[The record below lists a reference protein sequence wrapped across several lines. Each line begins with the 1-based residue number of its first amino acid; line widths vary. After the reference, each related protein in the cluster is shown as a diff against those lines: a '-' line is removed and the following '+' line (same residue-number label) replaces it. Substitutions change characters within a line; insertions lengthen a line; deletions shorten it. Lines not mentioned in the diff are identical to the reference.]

1 MHFAISPRRRGQG
14 RGIFAAAA
22 GRERKLIAA
31 LLRWRAEKT
40 ERPHST
46 TPAST
51 SRGVF
56 FYRAPLWCL
65 RALTQLRAGF
75 GNPLTGL
82 RQQPIFYR
90 VGNT

>member
-14 RGIFAAAA
+14 EEFLPRYCA
-22 GRERKLIAA
+22 GELRKRSARIQQP
-31 LLRWRAEKT
+31 RPVHRAGF
-40 ERPHST
+40 S
-46 TPAST
+46 
-51 SRGVF
+51 